1 MCGCSLF
8 KELDYT
14 RYAHQEGGSL
24 FSASINTAMCRT
36 KVQLPMLPCSLR
48 ACACCS
54 WLQHGPRSLPGTPYP
69 SAVVLSAAVT
79 AVCPSAWLAGRHRE
93 AANAIRFAKLFS
105 FMPEVVVP
113 KMFTEWTTPR
123 VLVMEWIEGERLR
136 SASKQALVT
145 PPAAAAAGSGG
156 GAAAQASL
164 RQQQQRSSPD
174 QVAEDLRLV
183 EIGVRCSL
191 EQMLEE
197 GCVRVAVLG
206 RILAPLLGQHAAR
219 GPSGCLLVLCC
230 VVFCSARGCD
240 SQPAAELRKPAPNHG
255 LDKRDHG

>member
-1 MCGCSLF
+1 M
-8 KELDYT
+8 
-14 RYAHQEGGSL
+14 R
-24 FSASINTAMCRT
+24 
-36 KVQLPMLPCSLR
+36 
-48 ACACCS
+48 
-54 WLQHGPRSLPGTPYP
+54 LPG
-69 SAVVLSAAVT
+69 
-79 AVCPSAWLAGRHRE
+79 WLPGRRRE

-136 SASKQALVT
+136 SASKQAPVT
-145 PPAAAAAGSGG
+145 SPAAATAGSGG
-156 GAAAQASL
+156 NAAAQATL

-197 GCVRVAVLG
+197 GCVGVAVLG
-206 RILAPLLGQHAAR
+206 GTLAPVLGQHAGR
-219 GPSGCLLVLCC
+219 GAAGCPCLCC
-230 VVFCSARGCD
+230 VLSIVPGVVGAS
-240 SQPAAELRKPAPNHG
+240 
-255 LDKRDHG
+255 